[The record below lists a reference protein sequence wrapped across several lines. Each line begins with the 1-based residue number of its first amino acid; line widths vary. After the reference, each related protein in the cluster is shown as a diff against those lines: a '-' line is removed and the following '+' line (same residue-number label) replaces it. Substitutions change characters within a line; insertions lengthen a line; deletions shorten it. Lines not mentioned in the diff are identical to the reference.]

1 MATRPGDWGALGLDG
16 DPTPGDAAAITT
28 IADAMRDLA
37 THAGTINNGLKALQ
51 QTAGDGQR
59 FIGKTADQL
68 RDMVDDHLHNFVGHV
83 SDSFHQAEA
92 ALRKYATAVTDA
104 QADADAALTAAQ
116 GLDED
121 DPQLQTHKDRADDA
135 KSALSSAASTLDKSL
150 TSAGSLMVQP
160 VSDCDLFWE
169 AFQWLTIILSVIAI
183 FTGGV
188 LAILAWGMNAVLLIK
203 TIVDFSQGKASGLEL
218 GLAFLGVLFPT
229 TKALPV
235 GSILKGLGSVL
246 KGGVEGIAGAGKNII
261 KEIGHFSSLHN
272 MPKIVVAPIVL
283 GIHAAPAFNVVNGVK
298 GLGNLAKGGWESLVK
313 TVSKDWVDVTKGIT
327 GDWNKLGAYAKVNF
341 ERLGRAGIATVV
353 PLDFT
358 EMGVLGFGGAARLA
372 FAERVLGIKQ
382 PDLHQLLANAG
393 RTDAALAKGAP
404 TGDFGALA
412 PFRPVGGNGVH
423 FVPGSFVDLSALHFV
438 PGGFHGVFFPGVH
451 IPSVSPGGLTKFPGA
466 LVPNNIGGLHLDG
479 LGAFRPGGLGTFN
492 VNGVGNLTPN
502 GIGSFGPGG
511 LNLNV
516 PGNLGGFGVKGL
528 GNVPHVGVNMP
539 NGVTVPQGI
548 TVPNGIT
555 VPHTG
560 VNTPHGI
567 TVPSG
572 SLTHTGA
579 HFDQPGLIA
588 TPDLHMPGMT
598 TLDNGLSVPDVH
610 GAGATQLIQQTDFAA
625 GQVRMDNNLLLNADT
640 AIDLLKDAHGSSSVL
655 GHVPESTSVHVP
667 ETSFENT
674 FVHGIGDG
682 HSMARGAIGHGEA
695 LEDMTF
701 PELTALANGDVAVTA
716 FHGDGISFRIG
727 EAPPRTI
734 TADHLAATAPGTP
747 VTTAPQNLTGNLAGT
762 QHVPGGA
769 TQMPGV
775 HGGAETIRPTGV
787 GAQGDVPLI
796 AGAVPP
802 PRDLAK
808 APADVPASVGAND
821 PVRLKTPDFK
831 ADKTPGTGAGATAK
845 ATPQPV
851 VNEHDMAMS
860 LLDTGDRKP
869 VPSAGHSATS
879 NSPSGVSAL
888 PDLDG
893 AGARGATGP
902 ADHSVLDLIAHPGG
916 PAKAENEAAAG
927 VPAAVKATDSA
938 PAPTP
943 VPAPKAETPTPAP
956 GAKEPGTVT
965 APPGSRF
972 GGFSGAA
979 AMNHRL
985 RVRNDLI
992 LGGSVGPEAGAKLN
1006 AWAGYENALSQLGKA
1021 ERKVDELAPP
1031 PGVTAGEPSPALAEA
1046 LDDLGVQ
1053 RAEVAKAEA
1062 KLDELGIDAA
1072 RTRTQINALT
1082 GGIFGEHGL
1091 GGGPR
1096 PHPQPETQAV
1106 PSVDKGKGTADL
1118 ADTEPVPPVDKG
1130 KGTAGSTD
1138 FEPVPHVDKGEA
1150 DFEPVPTIDK
1160 GKGRADFEP
1169 VPTIDKGK
1177 AKADFADSADFGP
1190 VPETHVP
1197 RPPAQDRL
1205 GHAPGSGIGERAAAR
1220 HEIVTGGASG
1230 PEAELRLGAWER
1242 YEQASADLARAQGKA
1257 DALAPTADRPGP
1269 SQPSAA
1275 AVDALADLDVKR
1287 AEFHD
1292 AEARLGELDMDP
1304 NAIRRQIDDANHAI
1318 AVDRAQRGEY
1328 VGPLGG
1334 APDPH
1339 GGDPLP
1345 LGPHDWSPDP
1355 RAPHALW
1362 PEPGTHAAGRTMVNQ
1377 SFRDLPFAGHQPLT
1391 GGDYLSWMR
1400 SSTGEG
1406 RPLSYVVNTIVSYSE
1421 LGGGKLQDFLNSIT
1435 RGLEG
1440 YDGRLGVVIGVNGKL
1455 EDLAAIHRAMDDALA
1470 STHFDHPLAM
1480 VATTFYGENFPY
1492 GTMRNLTMTSP
1503 AARSMAHSMMHG
1515 GGAGG
1520 PSHPYWAFMDFDVYE
1535 HTVPSGRHVF
1545 DHFDRELNL
1554 GEGGAVDD
1562 WAKNLPDD
1570 TGPAA
1575 KVSDDSVTVPGVPD
1589 TPPLRP
1595 LVMTGGYRVPG
1606 KTGETVIVDGVAVD
1620 RSAEELIKATK
1631 TRGDTPDGM
1640 VFTQQDVDK
1649 FASVVDSDMRI
1660 RAKMADWHGLLPYGP
1675 EPNLFVDA
1683 AVTMVDDVPLA
1694 AGPWRPVR
1702 FGGGTGEYKGLRERL
1717 NHFHAWELDQTLPD
1731 VPGNAVAREIAA
1743 ANSAL
1748 PDRGTA
1754 FVADFVNGAV
1764 PTDLSRL
1771 MAGYYKHGK
1780 AGGVGNMPQEHLT
1793 PKNVVEHVFARD
1805 TFDLDPSLS
1814 RAKDDTK
1821 IAKLREELLKG
1832 KSPEQGFRDDP
1843 LKPVGIDGRPPELN
1857 EPPRATLDRLG
1868 AGLGGDS
1875 NTLGLNI
1882 SIRVPG
1888 RPDGLVVG
1896 IVPADKRFLSHAL
1909 ITATEEG
1916 TYKRLHNYV
1925 IADLLPHGGLP
1936 NDSLLRALPEPPPA
1950 SAGAKGGRITPGA
1963 IPDARTLLTQV
1974 QRQMGKNGF
1983 EDLVNDTFT
1992 RGLDG
1997 RALTVGLV
2005 SGRLGP
2011 DVSDIGP
2018 IERIVLDRYAQAL
2031 NRPLEI
2037 RGADGSVHTVDL
2049 TARKPGPPLYVTW
2062 VPGHGGP
2069 HSGHWDV
2076 SNAAPPPPAPAPA
2089 RLGFEPGSGI
2099 GERSAVRHDIVTGG
2113 AGGVE
2118 ADLRLGA
2125 WEQYERAS
2133 ADLARAENK
2142 VDELVPEAGQPGPS
2156 QPSAAATGALD
2167 DLGVKRAEFAKAET
2181 RLDELGMDPNAIQRQ
2196 IDDANHA
2203 IAVDRAQR
2211 GEYVGPLG
2219 GAPSRHTNLTQAF
2232 DDLEVA
2238 GGSSAHHVDD
2248 LEMTEAPGPV
2258 GAGDDAAPTPHGDGP
2273 TGGTGPYGDLGHGGP
2288 PTAGPLPRDLAWQQD
2303 VPNLGNQVTRGDIT
2317 VNGAFQRLPG
2327 FGQRPLTPDQY
2338 TNWIHASLDQQL
2350 PMAYVV
2356 NTVVRHSDIA
2366 GEAGRR
2372 RLRDF
2377 LTAITTDPR
2386 GEYRGRFAV
2395 VIGVN
2400 GRTNEM
2406 AAVNAAVRD
2415 VLDGLD
2421 DVPYPVAAVGIGW
2434 TGGRDNFPYGTI
2446 RNVTMTS
2453 PPSRYLTRSMMYDPH
2468 QPAHPYFSFMDFDT
2482 YQRLV
2487 PTGDH
2492 VFQHFV
2498 KEFAMGGDGIPP
2510 LRPLSMSG
2518 GYRLPEG
2525 QVPGAD
2531 TAQLIEDTNVR
2542 LAKEHAKAVAKGKE
2556 VGPLRTVS
2564 AADLPAFDT
2573 AVRADMRARTR
2584 LAGIHPQLPY
2594 SPEPNLFTDAAATLL
2609 DRVGPGWQPIRFSAG
2624 KSEFNGLAET
2634 LNSFNAWELDRTL
2647 PVLDRSAFPGDSL
2660 VHRLT
2665 DREIEAV
2672 AQRPY
2677 DRTYG
2682 ADIETPTAGQIDA
2695 VRQRLA
2701 ARGPGGGSD
2710 GPLSTPE
2717 IDAVSR
2723 LLTPGELNAIAT
2735 RQAERLIAAHTNT
2748 LPDRGVPFVADFE
2761 GAATPTDLSRMM
2773 EGLFGDRPALP
2784 QDHNDVR
2791 QAMGRMFGRDSFTDV
2806 DPQTSRRVKSGLHW
2820 AERRD
2825 DHLTKN
2831 SATGLSSDPLAP
2843 VDPGRGRTHSPR
2855 DLVNGLDGLGAD
2867 GNTLGFNVSAPIP
2880 GDTGLSL
2887 RAGVPLNDK
2896 AFASLAAATHPEP
2909 AAFMRNLH
2917 LVVAGYPPVHS
2928 PPRSLFHALE
2938 NAADGTGTPGHTPG
2952 NLLDAVEQYLRS
2964 KPKGIKDPVVKLVL
2978 AEADRAGT
2986 GSRDLFATLATG
2998 RLDPHGSFAAGSPA
3012 ELSVRLYAQG
3022 LGARIRIIDED
3033 GMVVHEAAPGTTGAR
3048 TRPRP
3053 GLDFRWEPDPDGG
3066 WHWTVRESDDMEEP
3080 ADQPVKRPRK
3090 GKGRAVRNLRPDDED
3105 TTMGDA

>member
-393 RTDAALAKGAP
+393 RTDAALAKGVP

-438 PGGFHGVFFPGVH
+438 PGGFHGVSFPGVH

-492 VNGVGNLTPN
+492 VNGVGNLIPN

-1150 DFEPVPTIDK
+1150 DFEPVPTTDK

-1169 VPTIDKGK
+1169 VPTIDK

-2938 NAADGTGTPGHTPG
+2938 NAADGTGAPGHTPG

-3033 GMVVHEAAPGTTGAR
+3033 GMVVHEAAPATTGAR

>member
-16 DPTPGDAAAITT
+16 DPTPGDASAITT

-83 SDSFHQAEA
+83 ADSFNQAET

-116 GLDED
+116 GLDKD

-160 VSDCDLFWE
+160 VSDCDMFWE

-272 MPKIVVAPIVL
+272 MPKVVVAPIVL
-283 GIHAAPAFNVVNGVK
+283 GIHAAPAFNIVNGMK
-298 GLGNLAKGGWESLVK
+298 GLGNFAKGGWESLAG
-313 TVSKDWVDVTKGIT
+313 TVVKDWATVTKNFDGN
-327 GDWNKLGAYAKVNF
+327 WNKLGAYAKVTF

-372 FAERVLGIKQ
+372 FGERVLGISQ
-382 PDLHQLLANAG
+382 PDLHRLLANAG
-393 RTDAALAKGAP
+393 RTDAALAKGIH

-438 PGGFHGVFFPGVH
+438 PGGFGGVSFPGVH

-466 LVPNNIGGLHLDG
+466 LVPNNISGLHLNG
-479 LGAFRPGGLGTFN
+479 LNAFRPGGLGTFTF
-492 VNGVGNLTPN
+492 NGVGNLMPN
-502 GIGSFGPGG
+502 GIGSFGHSG
-511 LNLNV
+511 LNLNI
-516 PGNLGGFGVKGL
+516 PGNLGGLGVKGL
-528 GNVPHVGVNMP
+528 GNVTHVGGNMP
-539 NGVTVPQGI
+539 HGV

-560 VNTPHGI
+560 VTTPQGI

-572 SLTHTGA
+572 SLTHTGT
-579 HFDQPGLIA
+579 HVDQPGLIA
-588 TPDLHMPGMT
+588 TPDLHLPGTT

-610 GAGATQLIQQTDFAA
+610 NSGATQLIQQTDFAA
-625 GQVRMDNNLLLNADT
+625 GHVRMDSNLLLSGNT
-640 AIDLLKDAHGSSSVL
+640 AIDLLKDAHGASGVL
-655 GHVPESTSVHVP
+655 GHVPESTAVHVP

-727 EAPPRTI
+727 DAAPRTI

-747 VTTAPQNLTGNLAGT
+747 VTTAPQNLTNNLAGT
-762 QHVPGGA
+762 QHVPGS
-769 TQMPGV
+769 TQVPGV

-787 GAQGDVPLI
+787 GAQGDLSLV

-802 PRDLAK
+802 PRNLAK
-808 APADVPASVGAND
+808 APGDVPASVGAND

-831 ADKTPGTGAGATAK
+831 ADKTPVAGTGATAK
-845 ATPQPV
+845 TTPQPV

-879 NSPSGVSAL
+879 DSPSGVSAL

-893 AGARGATGP
+893 AGARGASGP
-902 ADHSVLDLIAHPGG
+902 ADNSVLDLIAHPGG
-916 PAKAENEAAAG
+916 PAKAGDEAAAG
-927 VPAAVKATDSA
+927 IPAAVKATDNA

-956 GAKEPGTVT
+956 GPKEPGAAT
-965 APPGSRF
+965 APPGNRF

-979 AMNHRL
+979 ALNHRL
-985 RVRNDLI
+985 RARNDLI

-1006 AWAGYENALSQLGKA
+1006 AWVRYENALSQLGKA
-1021 ERKVDELAPP
+1021 ERQVDELAPP
-1031 PGVTAGEPSPALAEA
+1031 PGVTAGEPSPALAKA

-1053 RAEVAKAEA
+1053 RAEVAEAEA

-1082 GGIFGEHGL
+1082 GGIFGGHGL

-1106 PSVDKGKGTADL
+1106 PAVDKGKGTADL
-1118 ADTEPVPPVDKG
+1118 AGAEPVPAVGKG
-1130 KGTAGSTD
+1130 KGAADFAD
-1138 FEPVPHVDKGEA
+1138 FEPVPHADQGKA
-1150 DFEPVPTIDK
+1150 DFEPVPHADQ
-1160 GKGRADFEP
+1160 GKADFEP
-1169 VPTIDKGK
+1169 VPSVDKGKGKADFEPVPSVDKGK
-1177 AKADFADSADFGP
+1177 ADFTDSTGLGP
-1190 VPETHVP
+1190 VPETHLP

-1205 GHAPGSGIGERAAAR
+1205 GHTPGSGIGDRAAAR

-1230 PEAELRLGAWER
+1230 PEAELRLNAWER
-1242 YEQASADLARAQGKA
+1242 YEQASFDLAQAQGKA
-1257 DALAPTADRPGP
+1257 DRLVPGAGHPGP
-1269 SQPSAA
+1269 SKPSAA
-1275 AVDALADLDVKR
+1275 AVDALDDLNVKR
-1287 AEFHD
+1287 SEFHD
-1292 AEARLGELDMDP
+1292 AESRLGELDMDP
-1304 NAIRRQIDDANHAI
+1304 NAIRQQIDDANDAI

-1334 APDPH
+1334 APAPH

-1345 LGPHDWSPDP
+1345 VGPHDWSPDP
-1355 RAPHALW
+1355 QAPRALW

-1377 SFRDLPFAGHQPLT
+1377 SFRDLPYAGHQPLT
-1391 GGDYLSWMR
+1391 AGDYLSWMR
-1400 SSTGEG
+1400 GSTGEG
-1406 RPLSYVVNTIVSYSE
+1406 RPLSYVVNTIVSYGE
-1421 LGGGKLQDFLNSIT
+1421 IGGGKLQDFLDSIT
-1435 RGLEG
+1435 RGLAG

-1480 VATTFYGENFPY
+1480 VATTFYGESFPY

-1515 GGAGG
+1515 GGAAG

-1554 GEGGAVDD
+1554 GPGGAVDD
-1562 WAKNLPDD
+1562 WIKKLPDD
-1570 TGPAA
+1570 AGAAA
-1575 KVSDDSVTVPGVPD
+1575 KGADGSVTVPGVPD
-1589 TPPLRP
+1589 APPLRP

-1620 RSAEELIKATK
+1620 RSVEDLIKATK

-1660 RAKMADWHGLLPYGP
+1660 RALMSDWHGLLPYGP

-1683 AVTMVDDVPLA
+1683 AVTMVDDVKLA
-1694 AGPWRPVR
+1694 AGDWRPVR
-1702 FGGGTGEYKGLRERL
+1702 FGGGSGEYKGLRERL

-1731 VPGNAVAREIAA
+1731 VPGNTVAREIAA
-1743 ANSAL
+1743 ANSVL

-1771 MAGYYKHGK
+1771 MSGYYKHGK

-1821 IAKLREELLKG
+1821 IAKLRDDLLKG

-1843 LKPVGIDGRPPELN
+1843 LKPIGIDGRRPEFN
-1857 EPPRATLDRLG
+1857 EHPRATLDRLG
-1868 AGLGGDS
+1868 AGLGGDA

-1888 RPDGLVVG
+1888 RTDGLVVG
-1896 IVPADKRFLSHAL
+1896 IVPADKRFLSHAVV
-1909 ITATEEG
+1909 TATEEAA
-1916 TYKRLHNYV
+1916 YKRLQNYV
-1925 IADLLPHGGLP
+1925 IAEVLPQGGLP
-1936 NDSLLRALPEPPPA
+1936 DNSLLRALPEPPPA
-1950 SAGAKGGRITPGA
+1950 TAGGKGGRITPGA
-1963 IPDARTLLTQV
+1963 IPDAPTLLTQV

-1983 EDLVNDTFT
+1983 EDLINDTYT

-1997 RALTVGLV
+1997 RALTNGLV
-2005 SGRLGP
+2005 TGRLGP
-2011 DVSDIGP
+2011 DVSDLGP
-2018 IERIVLDRYAQAL
+2018 IERIVLDRYAKAF

-2037 RGADGSVHTVDL
+2037 RGLDGSAHRVDIE
-2049 TARKPGPPLYVTW
+2049 ARKPGPPLHLTW
-2062 VPGHGGP
+2062 VPDHGGP

-2076 SNAAPPPPAPAPA
+2076 SNTAPPA

-2099 GERSAVRHDIVTGG
+2099 GERSAVRHDIITGG
-2113 AGGVE
+2113 TGGPE

-2125 WEQYERAS
+2125 WQQYEQAS
-2133 ADLARAENK
+2133 FDLAKAQEK
-2142 VDELVPEAGQPGPS
+2142 ADGLVPKAGQPGPS
-2156 QPSAAATGALD
+2156 KPSAAAVDALD
-2167 DLGVKRAEFAKAET
+2167 DLGVKQAEFGKAEA

-2196 IDDANHA
+2196 IDDAHHA

-2232 DDLEVA
+2232 DDLDVA
-2238 GGSSAHHVDD
+2238 GGASAHHGDD
-2248 LEMTEAPGPV
+2248 LDMTDAPA
-2258 GAGDDAAPTPHGDGP
+2258 GAGDDAAPTPHGDDP
-2273 TGGTGPYGDLGHGGP
+2273 MDGTGPYGDLGHGGP
-2288 PTAGPLPRDLAWQQD
+2288 PTAGPLPRDLQWQQD
-2303 VPNLGNQVTRGDIT
+2303 VPNLGIQVTRGDVT
-2317 VNGAFQRLPG
+2317 VNNAFQRLPG

-2338 TNWIHASLDQQL
+2338 TNWIHASLDRQN

-2356 NTVVRHSDIA
+2356 NTVVRASDIA
-2366 GEAGRR
+2366 GEAGRQ

-2386 GEYRGRFAV
+2386 GAYEGKFAV

-2400 GRTNEM
+2400 GRADKM
-2406 AAVNAAVRD
+2406 ADINAAVRGA
-2415 VLDGLD
+2415 LDGL

-2434 TGGRDNFPYGTI
+2434 TGKDFPFGTV

-2453 PPSRYLTRSMMYDPH
+2453 PPSRYLVRSMMYDPH

-2487 PTGDH
+2487 PSGDH

-2498 KEFAMGGDGIPP
+2498 KEFAMGGDGIQP
-2510 LRPLSMSG
+2510 LRPLTMSG

-2525 QVPGAD
+2525 NVPGAD
-2531 TAQLIEDTNVR
+2531 TAQLIEDTNKR
-2542 LAKEHAKAVAKGKE
+2542 LAEEHAKDVAKGKA
-2556 VGPLRTVS
+2556 VGPPHTVS
-2564 AADLPAFDT
+2564 EADLPAFDT

-2584 LAGIHPQLPY
+2584 LVGIHPLLPY

-2609 DRVGPGWQPIRFSAG
+2609 DRVGPGWQPIRFSPG
-2624 KSEFNGLAET
+2624 TSEFNGLAET
-2634 LNSFNAWELDRTL
+2634 LNSFNAWELNRTL

-2677 DRTYG
+2677 DRAYG
-2682 ADIETPTAGQIDA
+2682 ADVDTPTAGQIDA

-2748 LPDRGVPFVADFE
+2748 LPDRGVPFVTDFE

-2773 EGLFGDRPALP
+2773 EGLFGNRPALP

-2791 QAMGRMFGRDSFTDV
+2791 QAMGRMFGRDSFEDV
-2806 DPQTSRRVKSGLHW
+2806 DPQTSRRVKGGLHW

-2831 SATGLSSDPLAP
+2831 SATGLSRDPLAP
-2843 VDPGRGRTHSPR
+2843 VDPGHGSTHSPR
-2855 DLVNGLDGLGAD
+2855 DVVDGLDGLGTD
-2867 GNTLGFNVSAPIP
+2867 RNTLGFNVSAPVP
-2880 GDTGLSL
+2880 DDSGLAL

-2909 AAFMRNLH
+2909 AGFMRNLH

-2938 NAADGTGTPGHTPG
+2938 NAADSGPGHTPG
-2952 NLLDAVEQYLRS
+2952 GLLDAVEQYLRS
-2964 KPKGIKDPVVKLVL
+2964 KPKGSKDPVVKLVL

-2986 GSRDLFATLATG
+2986 GSRELFATLATG
-2998 RLDPHGSFAAGSPA
+2998 RIDPHGSFAAGSPA

-3022 LGARIRIIDED
+3022 LGARIRIIDGD
-3033 GMVVHEAAPGTTGAR
+3033 GTVVHEAAPGTTGAR

-3053 GLDFRWEPDPDGG
+3053 GLDFRWESDPGGG

-3080 ADQPVKRPRK
+3080 AGQPVKRPRK

>member
-16 DPTPGDAAAITT
+16 DPTPGDASAITT

-83 SDSFHQAEA
+83 ADSFNQAET

-116 GLDED
+116 GLDKD

-135 KSALSSAASTLDKSL
+135 QSALSSAASTLDKAL

-188 LAILAWGMNAVLLIK
+188 LAVLAWGMNAVLLIK

-235 GSILKGLGSVL
+235 GSIVKGLGSVL

-283 GIHAAPAFNVVNGVK
+283 GIHAAPAFNIVGGVK
-298 GLGNLAKGGWESLVK
+298 GLGNLAKGGWGALGK
-313 TVSKDWVDVTKGIT
+313 TISKDWADVTKGIT
-327 GDWNKLGAYAKVNF
+327 GDWGKLGAYAKVNF

-372 FAERVLGIKQ
+372 FGERVLGINQ
-382 PDLHQLLANAG
+382 PDLHTLLANAG
-393 RTDAALAKGAP
+393 RTDAALAKGIH

-412 PFRPVGGNGVH
+412 PFRPVGGNGTH

-438 PGGFHGVFFPGVH
+438 PGGFHGTSFPGVH

-466 LVPNNIGGLHLDG
+466 AVPNGIGGLSLDG
-479 LGAFRPGGLGTFN
+479 LGAFRPGGLGTFHF
-492 VNGVGNLTPN
+492 NGVGNLLPN
-502 GIGSFGPGG
+502 GLGSFGHGG
-511 LNLNV
+511 LNLNI
-516 PGNLGGFGVKGL
+516 PGNVGGLGVKGL
-528 GNVPHVGVNMP
+528 GNVTHVGVNMP
-539 NGVTVPQGI
+539 HGI
-548 TVPNGIT
+548 N

-560 VNTPHGI
+560 VNMPHGI

-579 HFDQPGLIA
+579 HFDQPGLLT
-588 TPDLHMPGMT
+588 TPDVHMPGTT

-625 GQVRMDNNLLLNADT
+625 GHVRMDSNLLLSADT
-640 AIDLLKDAHGSSSVL
+640 AIDLLKDAHGSSGVL
-655 GHVPESTSVHVP
+655 GHVPENAGVHVP
-667 ETSFENT
+667 ETSFDGG

-727 EAPPRTI
+727 DAAPRTI

-747 VTTAPQNLTGNLAGT
+747 VRVEPTGTQNLVGT
-762 QHVPGGA
+762 Q
-769 TQMPGV
+769 
-775 HGGAETIRPTGV
+775 
-787 GAQGDVPLI
+787 GDNLVVQ
-796 AGAVPP
+796 GAVPP

-808 APADVPASVGAND
+808 GPADVPASSAGARD
-821 PVRLKTPDFK
+821 PLLLKTPETGK
-831 ADKTPGTGAGATAK
+831 VTTTGTGATNK
-845 ATPQPV
+845 VTPQPA

-879 NSPSGVSAL
+879 DNPSGVSAL

-893 AGARGATGP
+893 AGVRGATGP
-902 ADHSVLDLIAHPGG
+902 ADNSVLDLIAHPGG
-916 PAKAENEAAAG
+916 PVKAVDEAAAG
-927 VPAAVKATDSA
+927 VPAALKATEHT
-938 PAPTP
+938 PTP
-943 VPAPKAETPTPAP
+943 TPAPAPKAGTPTPAP
-956 GAKEPGTVT
+956 GAKDLGAVT
-965 APPGSRF
+965 PPPGNRF
-972 GGFSGAA
+972 GGLSGAA
-979 AMNHRL
+979 AMNQRL
-985 RVRNDLI
+985 RARHDLI

-1006 AWAGYENALSQLGKA
+1006 AWAGYEHALSQLGKA
-1021 ERKVDELAPP
+1021 ERQVDELAPP
-1031 PGVTAGEPSPALAEA
+1031 PGAAAGEPTPAMAEA
-1046 LDDLGVQ
+1046 LDDLGVK

-1062 KLDELGIDAA
+1062 KLDELGIDAP
-1072 RTRTQINALT
+1072 RTHKQITALT
-1082 GGIFGEHGL
+1082 SGMFGEHGL

-1096 PHPQPETQAV
+1096 PHPQPEPQAV
-1106 PSVDKGKGTADL
+1106 PAVDKGKGKADF
-1118 ADTEPVPPVDKG
+1118 ADAEPVPAVDKG
-1130 KGTAGSTD
+1130 KG
-1138 FEPVPHVDKGEA
+1138 
-1150 DFEPVPTIDK
+1150 
-1160 GKGRADFEP
+1160 
-1169 VPTIDKGK
+1169 
-1177 AKADFADSADFGP
+1177 KADFAD
-1190 VPETHVP
+1190 PEPIPDTP
-1197 RPPAQDRL
+1197 APIRPGSGDRL
-1205 GHAPGSGIGERAAAR
+1205 GHTPGSGIGERAAAR
-1220 HEIVTGGASG
+1220 HEIVTGGTSG
-1230 PEAELRLGAWER
+1230 PGADLRLGAWER
-1242 YEQASADLARAQGKA
+1242 YEQASFDLARAQEKVDGLVPKA
-1257 DALAPTADRPGP
+1257 GQPGP
-1269 SQPSAA
+1269 SRPSAA
-1275 AVDALADLDVKR
+1275 AVDALDDLAVRQADMAK
-1287 AEFHD
+1287 AET
-1292 AEARLGELDMDP
+1292 RLGELDMDP
-1304 NAIRRQIDDANHAI
+1304 NAIRQEIDDVNTAI
-1318 AVDRAQRGEY
+1318 ALDRAQRGEY

-1334 APDPH
+1334 APAPH

-1345 LGPHDWSPDP
+1345 VGPHDWSPDP

-1362 PEPGTHAAGRTMVNQ
+1362 PDPGTHGAGRTMVNQ

-1391 GGDYLSWMR
+1391 AGDYLSWMR
-1400 SSTGEG
+1400 ASTGEG
-1406 RPLSYVVNTIVSYSE
+1406 RPLSYVVNTIVSHADIANP
-1421 LGGGKLQDFLNSIT
+1421 GRLQDFLNSIT
-1435 RGLEG
+1435 RGLDG

-1455 EDLAAIHRAMDDALA
+1455 EDLAAIHRAMDDALGSA
-1470 STHFDHPLAM
+1470 HFDHPLAM
-1480 VATTFYGENFPY
+1480 VATTFYGDSFPY
-1492 GTMRNLTMTSP
+1492 GTIRNLTMTSP

-1545 DHFDRELNL
+1545 DHFDREFNL
-1554 GEGGAVDD
+1554 GEGGAVHD
-1562 WAKNLPDD
+1562 WAKQLPDD
-1570 TGPAA
+1570 TGAAA
-1575 KVSDDSVTVPGVPD
+1575 KVSDDAAAVPGAFDPK
-1589 TPPLRP
+1589 PLRP

-1606 KTGETVIVDGVAVD
+1606 KTGEMVIVDGVAVD
-1620 RSAEELIKATK
+1620 RSVEQLIKETK

-1660 RAKMADWHGLLPYGP
+1660 RAKMADMHGLLPYGP

-1683 AVTMVDDVPLA
+1683 AVTMVDDVRLGQGA
-1694 AGPWRPVR
+1694 WRPVR
-1702 FGGGTGEYKGLRERL
+1702 FGGGAGEYKGLRERL
-1717 NHFHAWELDQTLPD
+1717 NYFNAWELDQTLPD
-1731 VPGNAVAREIAA
+1731 IPGNAVARDIAA

-1748 PDRGTA
+1748 PDRGAA

-1771 MAGYYKHGK
+1771 MSGYYKHGK

-1805 TFDLDPSLS
+1805 DFDLDPNLS

-1821 IAKLREELLKG
+1821 IGKLRDDLLKG
-1832 KSPEQGFRDDP
+1832 KSPQQGFRDDP
-1843 LKPVGIDGRPPELN
+1843 LKPIGIDGRLPEFN
-1857 EPPRATLDRLG
+1857 EHPRATLDRLG
-1868 AGLGGDS
+1868 AGLGGDG
-1875 NTLGLNI
+1875 NTLGLHI
-1882 SIRVPG
+1882 SLHVPG
-1888 RPDGLVVG
+1888 RTDGLVVG
-1896 IVPADKRFLSHAL
+1896 IVPADKRFLSHAVV
-1909 ITATEEG
+1909 ASTEEAA
-1916 TYKRLHNYV
+1916 YKRLQNYV
-1925 IADLLPHGGLP
+1925 IAEVLPQGGLP
-1936 NDSLLRALPEPPPA
+1936 HDSLLRALPEPPA
-1950 SAGAKGGRITPGA
+1950 ATAGAKGGRITPGA
-1963 IPDARTLLTQV
+1963 IPDAPTLLTQV

-1983 EDLVNDTFT
+1983 EDLVNDTYT

-1997 RALTVGLV
+1997 RALTNGLV
-2005 SGRLGP
+2005 TGRLGP
-2011 DVSDIGP
+2011 DVSDLGP
-2018 IERIVLDRYAQAL
+2018 IERIVLDRYAKAF

-2037 RGADGSVHTVDL
+2037 RGLDGSAHRVDIE
-2049 TARKPGPPLYVTW
+2049 ARKPGPPLHLTW
-2062 VPGHGGP
+2062 VPDHGGP

-2076 SNAAPPPPAPAPA
+2076 GDTAPPPPPT
-2089 RLGFEPGSGI
+2089 RLGSGPGSGI
-2099 GERSAVRHDIVTGG
+2099 GARSAVRHDIITGG
-2113 AGGVE
+2113 AGGTE
-2118 ADLRLGA
+2118 ADLRLHA
-2125 WEQYERAS
+2125 WERYERAS
-2133 ADLARAENK
+2133 SDLAGAQEK
-2142 VDELVPEAGQPGPS
+2142 ADGLVPRAGQPGPS
-2156 QPSAAATGALD
+2156 RPSAAAVDALD
-2167 DLGVKRAEFAKAET
+2167 DLGVKRAEFTKAET
-2181 RLDELGMDPNAIQRQ
+2181 RLDELGMDPNAIRRQ

-2203 IAVDRAQR
+2203 IAVDRAKR

-2232 DDLEVA
+2232 DDLDVT
-2238 GGSSAHHVDD
+2238 GGPAPHHLDD
-2248 LEMTEAPGPV
+2248 MEMTDAPT
-2258 GAGDDAAPTPHGDGP
+2258 GAGDHAAPHDARTA
-2273 TGGTGPYGDLGHGGP
+2273 GTGPYGDLGHGGP
-2288 PTAGPLPRDLAWQQD
+2288 PTNGPLPRDLEWQELEG
-2303 VPNLGNQVTRGDIT
+2303 LGHKVTRGDIT
-2317 VNGAFQRLPG
+2317 ANGAFHGLPG
-2327 FGQRPLTPDQY
+2327 HGQGPLTPDQY
-2338 TNWIHASLDQQL
+2338 MNWVRASVDRQN

-2356 NTVVRHSDIA
+2356 NTVVRHSEIA
-2366 GEAGRR
+2366 GDAGRQ

-2386 GEYRGRFAV
+2386 GDYRGKFAV

-2400 GRTNEM
+2400 GPAGRM
-2406 AAVNAAVRD
+2406 ADVNAAVRGA
-2415 VLDGLD
+2415 LEGL

-2434 TGGRDNFPYGTI
+2434 TGKEFPFGTI
-2446 RNVTMTS
+2446 RNLTMTS
-2453 PPSRYLTRSMMYDPH
+2453 PPSRYLVRSMMYDPH
-2468 QPAHPYFSFMDFDT
+2468 QPAHPYFSFMDFDN

-2487 PTGDH
+2487 PGGEH
-2492 VFQHFV
+2492 VFQHFAR
-2498 KEFAMGGDGIPP
+2498 EFELGGGVAP

-2525 QVPGAD
+2525 HVPGAD
-2531 TAQLIEDTNVR
+2531 TAQLIEDTNAR
-2542 LAKEHAKAVAKGKE
+2542 LADDHAKAVAAAAKTGGKGKAKE
-2556 VGPLRTVS
+2556 AGPLQTVS
-2564 AADLPAFDT
+2564 ATDLPAFDT

-2609 DRVGPGWQPIRFSAG
+2609 DRAGPGWHPIRFSPG
-2624 KSEFNGLAET
+2624 TSEFNGLAES
-2634 LNSFNAWELDRTL
+2634 LNSFNAWELNRTL
-2647 PVLDRSAFPGDSL
+2647 PVLDRSDFPGGSL

-2682 ADIETPTAGQIDA
+2682 TTADTPTAGQIDA
-2695 VRQRLA
+2695 VRERLA
-2701 ARGPGGGSD
+2701 TRGPGGSG
-2710 GPLSTPE
+2710 GGAPLTTSE
-2717 IDAVSR
+2717 IEAVSR
-2723 LLTPGELNAIAT
+2723 LLTPGELDAIAT
-2735 RQAERLIAAHTNT
+2735 RQAERLIAAHTYT
-2748 LPDRGVPFVADFE
+2748 LPDRGVPFVTDFE

-2773 EGLFGDRPALP
+2773 EGMFGSKRLP

-2791 QAMGRMFGRDSFTDV
+2791 QAMGRLFGRDAFD
-2806 DPQTSRRVKSGLHW
+2806 DFNPQTAKAVKSGLHW
-2820 AERRD
+2820 ADRRD
-2825 DHLTKN
+2825 DHLLTN
-2831 SATGLSSDPLAP
+2831 SATGLSRDPLAP
-2843 VDPGRGRTHSPR
+2843 VDPARDPAHSPR
-2855 DLVNGLDGLGAD
+2855 DVVDGLDGLGT
-2867 GNTLGFNVSAPIP
+2867 GPRNTLGLNVSGTVP
-2880 GDTGLSL
+2880 GDAGLSL
-2887 RAGVPLNDK
+2887 RVGVSAYDK
-2896 AFASLAAATHPEP
+2896 PFASLAAATHSE
-2909 AAFMRNLH
+2909 AAGFLRNLH

-2938 NAADGTGTPGHTPG
+2938 NAADSAAGPFHTPG
-2952 NLLDAVEQYLRS
+2952 GLLDTVEQYLRS
-2964 KPKGIKDPVVKLVL
+2964 KPKGSKDPVIKLVL
-2978 AEADRAGT
+2978 AQADQAGT
-2986 GSRDLFATLATG
+2986 GARDLFAALASG
-2998 RLDPHGSFAAGSPA
+2998 RLDPRGSFAAGTPGQ
-3012 ELSVRLYAQG
+3012 LSVQLYAQA
-3022 LGARIRIIDED
+3022 LGARVRIIDGD
-3033 GMVVHEAAPGTTGAR
+3033 GMLVHEAAPGTTGAR

-3053 GLDFRWEPDPDGG
+3053 GLDFRWEPDPDGT
-3066 WHWTVRESDDMEEP
+3066 WHWTVRESDGMEEP

-3090 GKGRAVRNLRPDDED
+3090 GKGRADRPPRPDDED
-3105 TTMGDA
+3105 TTMGDV